1 MYVVFTRHGWASGG
15 LQTPQGGRGDGQEAQ
30 NGGLVDLFGAHR
42 RVGEFGAECG
52 VECGMHGA
60 WGWGMANAVHGYQGV
75 YMGENTSR
83 NISQMASF

>member
-1 MYVVFTRHGWASGG
+1 MCASRPSLDVHLGNLLRTMYVVFTRHGWASGG

-52 VECGMHGA
+52 VECGMGH
-60 WGWGMANAVHGYQGV
+60 
-75 YMGENTSR
+75 SR